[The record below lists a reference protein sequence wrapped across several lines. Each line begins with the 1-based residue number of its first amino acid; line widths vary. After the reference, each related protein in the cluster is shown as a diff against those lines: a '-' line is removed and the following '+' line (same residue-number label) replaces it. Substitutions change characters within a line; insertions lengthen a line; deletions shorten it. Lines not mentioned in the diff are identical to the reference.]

1 MAFLTSVV
9 LLVHIAVMVQD
20 PANKFS
26 IEDTGD
32 FNLPTVD
39 HEVYSWSH
47 FDTKYSWKKLS
58 VTSEADFIKLAEDGN
73 F

>member
-47 FDTKYSWKKLS
+47 FDTKYS
-58 VTSEADFIKLAEDGN
+58 
-73 F
+73 